1 MSELKGQLLGMI
13 LVLGIF
19 GIIAGTLIPAFQNTA
34 ERLESEM
41 DVNLS
46 SQVSSRLIQVNIQ

>member
-13 LVLGIF
+13 LVLSIF
-19 GIIAGTLIPAFQNTA
+19 GIIAGTLIPAFQNMAT
-34 ERLESEM
+34 RLESEM

-46 SQVSSRLIQVNIQ
+46 SQVSERIMNVNI

>member
-13 LVLGIF
+13 LVLSIF

-34 ERLESEM
+34 TRLESEM

-46 SQVSSRLIQVNIQ
+46 SQVSERIMNVNI